1 MIENLKS
8 SADSIYDAIPSRHQ
22 RAIAIKGKVIVRER
36 EAAGSYRKM
45 LKPGHQ
51 LAKCRSNKQNPNQPV
66 SQVRSGG
73 ALQPD
78 ARMSQS
84 ELELHRSMMLRE
96 EKSLFASAGGS
107 RPTDAIMAA
116 LLLSAHS
123 PPRGKPR
130 VVRML
135 CPKKVKFHAG
145 RLVRRSASGSLSQF
159 VFCLVSHEA
168 REKIQRVFYFGGS
181 SGLYAE
187 PKSLEEH

>member
-45 LKPGHQ
+45 LRPGHQ
-51 LAKCRSNKQNPNQPV
+51 LAKFREHGKTCHCRSNKQNPNQPV

-123 PPRGKPR
+123 PPRGTPR

-159 VFCLVSHEA
+159 VFCLVSTF
-168 REKIQRVFYFGGS
+168 RR
-181 SGLYAE
+181 
-187 PKSLEEH
+187 

>member
-45 LKPGHQ
+45 LRPGHQ
-51 LAKCRSNKQNPNQPV
+51 LAKWN
-66 SQVRSGG
+66 
-73 ALQPD
+73 
-78 ARMSQS
+78 MS